1 MCRVSPS
8 RSGCS
13 GVTPCVPTLSAPATD
28 RFPGMPRKAGSGRQ
42 LLGPFVFPLFL
53 FFFLEQKK
61 RVGTPPSREPRTGNR
76 QTESALSLDCS
87 PAQTALCAFNTFESD
102 MWPAAVRFFFFP
114 FAFRPSPIS
123 SWPSAE
129 RHFHLGNWA
138 GAGARQADG
147 GHGRGYDAP
156 SPLEGADGS
165 EGRAN
170 GSGGRASSCE
180 PSPRDPN
187 MVSCSFQWS
196 FSPSASAEKGFWVLC
211 CFHIM
216 RPHRAC
222 AVVSHPIVPL

>member
-1 MCRVSPS
+1 MSKGIARRC
-8 RSGCS
+8 
-13 GVTPCVPTLSAPATD
+13 
-28 RFPGMPRKAGSGRQ
+28 AGSHRAGLAAPGSRR
-42 LLGPFVFPLFL
+42 VFPPYLLQPQTVFQECPEKPDRADSCLAHLFSL
-53 FFFLEQKK
+53 FSFFFFLEQKK

-87 PAQTALCAFNTFESD
+87 PAQTARCAFNTFESD

-156 SPLEGADGS
+156 SPPEGADGS

-170 GSGGRASSCE
+170 GSGGLARANQAHGIQIWC
-180 PSPRDPN
+180 PVHFN
-187 MVSCSFQWS
+187 
-196 FSPSASAEKGFWVLC
+196 G
-211 CFHIM
+211 
-216 RPHRAC
+216 
-222 AVVSHPIVPL
+222 VSHPAHPLKRFLGSVLLSYYAAP